1 MQHSDL
7 APIATAPITS
17 NDTIAGPRPVVVT
30 LIGVPGA
37 GKRSVAQALYEE
49 LGLRRIDRE
58 AIRDAL
64 FPYCTYSFAEKR
76 AAFRGVLLALEINCL
91 LGESSVIDGMTF
103 ARRPDLE
110 RVDQVIRQ
118 YGFLSVPVF
127 LDCSTEV
134 ASARIAQEIA
144 LQPHLARMR
153 RPAMV
158 AEARARFDTPPPTA
172 LRVNADLAL
181 DDVGRTVV
189 AAVEKLRVG

>member
-1 MQHSDL
+1 MQHSDF
-7 APIATAPITS
+7 APIAVAPMPEQAS
-17 NDTIAGPRPVVVT
+17 AGRARPIVVT

-37 GKRSVAQALYEE
+37 GKRAVAQALYEE
-49 LGLRRIDRE
+49 HGLRRIDRE
-58 AIRDAL
+58 AIREAL

-103 ARRPDLE
+103 ARRADLE

-118 YGFLSVPVF
+118 YGFLSIPVF

-134 ASARIAQEIA
+134 ASARIARELA
-144 LQPHLARMR
+144 AQPHLARSR

-181 DDVGRTVV
+181 DDVSRTVV
-189 AAVEKLRVG
+189 AAVARLRVD